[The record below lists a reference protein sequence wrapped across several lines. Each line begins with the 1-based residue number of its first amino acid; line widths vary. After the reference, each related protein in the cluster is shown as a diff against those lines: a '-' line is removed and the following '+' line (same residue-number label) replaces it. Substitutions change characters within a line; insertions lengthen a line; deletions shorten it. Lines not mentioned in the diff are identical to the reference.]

1 MTDGAAGESEHSE
14 EDALREYIEQKYCEA
29 RSVPLFVPGSS
40 AEARD
45 NGTEWKEA
53 YDLFRAEN
61 AAVADTLASTAQ
73 QTEDNVCGFAVL
85 LLAVV
90 SGGDVVAACGAR
102 RCTS

>member
-1 MTDGAAGESEHSE
+1 MTEGASGECEHSE
-14 EDALREYIEQKYCEA
+14 EDALRDFIEQKYREV
-29 RSVPLFVPGSS
+29 RGVPLLGAGG

-73 QTEDNVCGFAVL
+73 QTEDNVCGFAL
-85 LLAVV
+85 LLLLLVV
-90 SGGDVVAACGAR
+90 AAAGGDVVGAR